1 MQELVK
7 NIKENIGRYTMVII
21 AAVIIVV
28 FQILTKGMVLKP
40 ININNLIIQNAYIII
55 LAVGQMMLVLAGGLT
70 DLSVGQICT
79 LSGCICGLAIIKNGL
94 PVWPSVAL
102 SFAIVL
108 LVGLF
113 NGVLVARLGITA
125 YIATLASQLVV
136 KGVSYMVMQ
145 GKTYNL
151 FPEAFLNW
159 CTGWIPDVFHIKGLH
174 LTSMILGLIA
184 CVIVYIINYRSRKQ
198 KIDYN
203 VPVSSFG
210 IFLAQ
215 QLAYCGLIMAITTAL
230 SLYKGYPKVL
240 VIVVIIVVIYSFIV
254 SKTVFGRRVVA
265 VGGNR
270 QAAILSGIK
279 DKTIIFIIYVNSAL
293 TAGFSG
299 IIYAAR
305 MNSCSLAIG
314 NGLEADAICA
324 CFIGGGVSNGSI
336 VGSLVGALV
345 IGLLNNGMSLLG
357 LGTDVQMIAK
367 GLVLVVAV
375 AIDILQSRKSA

>member
-1 MQELVK
+1 
-7 NIKENIGRYTMVII
+7 
-21 AAVIIVV
+21 
-28 FQILTKGMVLKP
+28 
-40 ININNLIIQNAYIII
+40 
-55 LAVGQMMLVLAGGLT
+55 
-70 DLSVGQICT
+70 
-79 LSGCICGLAIIKNGL
+79 
-94 PVWPSVAL
+94 
-102 SFAIVL
+102 
-108 LVGLF
+108 
-113 NGVLVARLGITA
+113 
-125 YIATLASQLVV
+125 
-136 KGVSYMVMQ
+136 
-145 GKTYNL
+145 
-151 FPEAFLNW
+151 
-159 CTGWIPDVFHIKGLH
+159 
-174 LTSMILGLIA
+174 
-184 CVIVYIINYRSRKQ
+184 
-198 KIDYN
+198 
-203 VPVSSFG
+203 
-210 IFLAQ
+210 
-215 QLAYCGLIMAITTAL
+215 MAITTAL
-230 SLYKGYPKVL
+230 ALYKGYPKVL
-240 VIVVIIVVIYSFIV
+240 VIVVVIVVIYSFIV